1 MSTPLDTLWYTH
13 SPVPT
18 GLGIAVQ
25 TGRLAEAFAPLGT
38 SIQSLRE
45 SSERE
50 VREAHYDHH
59 LPNSV
64 RHGGNIPAI
73 WAYSAGVETRVLGL
87 SWADEVQLILTTAES
102 GVKTVRDLKNRR
114 FGLPKWANVQI
125 DFTRAQALRGL
136 ENALRLEGLNV
147 GDVELVDY
155 PYGGTHSDEQVTHVH
170 GAAVYLSGAR
180 ISRRNNELI
189 GLLRGDIDA
198 IFLKGAT
205 ALQLAYELGLHVVID
220 TGSHPDPLIRAN
232 NGTPRTLTVDTH
244 LLDNH
249 FGACKRIVDVLLR
262 TEQWAWAN
270 PDETRRYLARELNTS
285 EYWVAAAYG
294 EDAHRRLRTTLD
306 SRSISALQDFTD
318 FLYRWEFIP
327 RHFDVREWIDFRVL
341 EAVIGSTSRVAT

>member
-1 MSTPLDTLWYTH
+1 MSQPLDTLWYTH

-73 WAYSAGVETRVLGL
+73 WAYSAGVQTRVLGL

-147 GDVELVDY
+147 ADVELVDY

-244 LLDNH
+244 LLDHH

-306 SRSISALQDFTD
+306 SRSIGALQDFTD
-318 FLYRWEFIP
+318 FLYRWQFIP
-327 RHFDVREWIDFRVL
+327 RHFDVREWIDFSVL

>member
-1 MSTPLDTLWYTH
+1 MSKPLDTLWYTH

-25 TGRLAEAFAPLGT
+25 SGRLAEAFRPYGT

-59 LPNSV
+59 LRNSV

-73 WAYSAGVETRVLGL
+73 WAYASGVETRVLGL
-87 SWADEVQLILTTAES
+87 SWSDEVQLILTTPES
-102 GVKTVRDLKNRR
+102 GVRSVRDLKNRR

-136 ENALRLEGLNV
+136 ENALHLEGLSV
-147 GDVELVDY
+147 RDVELVDY
-155 PYGGTHSDEQVTHVH
+155 PYGGTYSDEQKHH
-170 GAAVYLSGAR
+170 LYGAEVSLGVDR
-180 ISRRNNELI
+180 IRRRNNELI

-198 IFLKGAT
+198 IFLKGAH
-205 ALQLAYELGLHVVID
+205 AAHLANEFGLQVVID
-220 TGSHPDPLIRAN
+220 TGSHPDPLIRSN

-244 LLDNH
+244 LLHEH
-249 FGACKRIVDVLLR
+249 FDASVRIVDTVLR

-270 PDETRRYLARELNTS
+270 PDETRRFLARELNTS
-285 EYWVAAAYG
+285 EYWVATAYG

-306 SRSISALQDFTD
+306 ERSIAALQDFTD
-318 FLYRWEFIP
+318 FLHRWDFIP
-327 RHFDVREWIDFRVL
+327 RRFDVRDWIDFSVL
-341 EAVIGSTSRVAT
+341 EKVIGSTSRVAV

>member
-73 WAYSAGVETRVLGL
+73 WAYSAGVQTRVLGL

-147 GDVELVDY
+147 ADVELVDY

-244 LLDNH
+244 LLDHH

-306 SRSISALQDFTD
+306 SRSIGALQDFTD
-318 FLYRWEFIP
+318 FLYRWQFIP
-327 RHFDVREWIDFRVL
+327 RHFDVREWIDFSVL